1 MKKGGGLGRE
11 GEMDRDDE
19 RGREREGKR
28 GKEEGREGRREN
40 QLQAAKGP
48 RGQLNAT
55 LNPPAHQAGLKN
67 KG

>member
-19 RGREREGKR
+19 RGRERER
-28 GKEEGREGRREN
+28 GRKERTGVGGRREN

-48 RGQLNAT
+48 RWQLNAN
-55 LNPPAHQAGLKN
+55 LNPPAHQAGLKS
-67 KG
+67 